1 MIDAH
6 PNPAHTSP
14 LAVTM
19 GDPSGIGL
27 EITLDAW
34 LARTDAGLP
43 TFAFYADPGVLA
55 ARAAAVGRAVPVC
68 VIGSISEAVGVFH
81 HSLPVIPVLV
91 SNRVEPGRPDPAN
104 GQSVISSIDRAV
116 ADVLAGRAS
125 GVVTNPIAKSVLYA
139 SGFAYPGHTEYL
151 AYLAKTAPDRSAAAP
166 SAIPDPL
173 VIVRPVM
180 MLVGADLRTVPVT
193 IHIPLARVPSA
204 LTPGLIEET
213 IRITAND
220 LTRWFGIAQPR
231 IAVAGLNPHAG
242 EDGTIGTEDRDLIA
256 PVIER
261 LRAEGFVVSGPH
273 PADTLFHASARTR
286 YDAAV
291 CMYHDQAL
299 IPVKTLAFD
308 TGVNVTLGL
317 PFVRTSPDHGTA
329 FDIAG
334 RGVASPASLIAA
346 LQLAGQMATLRQPPI
361 GHRPPVGHVGAASN
375 AVP

>member
-1 MIDAH
+1 M
-6 PNPAHTSP
+6 SP

-19 GDPSGIGL
+19 GDPAGIGL

-34 LARTDAGLP
+34 LARTAAGLKA
-43 TFAFYADPGVLA
+43 FAIYADPGVLA
-55 ARAAAVGRAVPVC
+55 ARAAAIGRAVPVC
-68 VIGSISEAVGVFH
+68 VIGNINEAVGVFP
-81 HSLPVIPVLV
+81 HSLPVIPVMV
-91 SNRVEPGRPDPAN
+91 SKRVEPGRPDPAN
-104 GQSVISSIDRAV
+104 GLAVISSIDRAV

-139 SGFAYPGHTEYL
+139 SGFAHPGHTEYL
-151 AYLAKTAPDRSAAAP
+151 AHLAKTPLDRAETASSAVQ
-166 SAIPDPL
+166 DTL
-173 VIVRPVM
+173 VLARPVM
-180 MLVGADLRTVPVT
+180 MLVGADLRSVPVT

-204 LTPGLIEET
+204 LTAGLIEET

-261 LRAEGFVVSGPH
+261 LRAEGFAVTGPH
-273 PADTLFHASARTR
+273 PADTLFHASARAR

-308 TGVNVTLGL
+308 TGVNITLGL

-346 LQLAGQMATLRQPPI
+346 LQLAGQMAAMRHPPV
-361 GHRPPVGHVGAASN
+361 GHPPSVGHVGAAST

>member
-1 MIDAH
+1 
-6 PNPAHTSP
+6 
-14 LAVTM
+14 M
-19 GDPSGIGL
+19 GDPAGVGL

-34 LARTDAGLP
+34 LARTDAGLQA
-43 TFAFYADPGVLA
+43 FALYADPGVLA
-55 ARAAAVGRAVPVC
+55 ARAAAIGRAVPVC
-68 VIGSISEAVGVFH
+68 AIGRINEAVGVFS
-81 HSLPVIPVLV
+81 HSLPVIPVMV
-91 SNRVEPGRPDPAN
+91 SKRVEPGRPDPAN
-104 GQSVISSIDRAV
+104 GQAVISSIDRAV

-139 SGFAYPGHTEYL
+139 SGFAHPGHTEYL
-151 AYLAKTAPDRSAAAP
+151 AYLAKTAPDRGAAAS
-166 SAIPDPL
+166 SAIQNTR
-173 VIVRPVM
+173 VIARPVM

-220 LTRWFGIAQPR
+220 LTRWFGITQPR

-242 EDGTIGTEDRDLIA
+242 EDGTIGTEERDLIA

-261 LRAEGFVVSGPH
+261 LRAEGFAVTGPH
-273 PADTLFHASARTR
+273 PADTLFHVNARAR
-286 YDAAV
+286 FDVAV

-346 LQLAGQMATLRQPPI
+346 LQLAGQMAAMRQ
-361 GHRPPVGHVGAASN
+361 PPVGHPPSVGLVGAVST
-375 AVP
+375 AVT